1 MGMFRDVVIG
11 RELFA
16 VIITLSVLIGLN
28 KSNIHRLER
37 KVDRLERKIDSLEIK
52 LQSLEVEL
60 KNELEDEL
68 KDEIRDEIRD
78 RVKDEIKYNNRKIV
92 TILPFAQSIS
102 ELKRRAE
109 EETEKCNESENESE
123 YMPLRDVHY

>member
-1 MGMFRDVVIG
+1 MGMFGDVVIG
-11 RELFA
+11 RDLFA

-37 KVDRLERKIDSLEIK
+37 KVDGLERKIDSLEIK

-60 KNELEDEL
+60 K
-68 KDEIRDEIRD
+68 
-78 RVKDEIKYNNRKIV
+78 DEIKNNNRKIV
-92 TILPFAQSIS
+92 TSLSFAKSMS
-102 ELKRRAE
+102 ELKRRVDE
-109 EETEKCNESENESE
+109 KTEKCNESENESE

>member
-28 KSNIHRLER
+28 KSNIHKLER
-37 KVDRLERKIDSLEIK
+37 KVDSLEIK

-60 KNELEDEL
+60 RNEL

-78 RVKDEIKYNNRKIV
+78 GVKDKIKNSNRKIV
-92 TILPFAQSIS
+92 TLLPFAQSMS
-102 ELKRRAE
+102 ELLYRLE
-109 EETEKCNESENESE
+109 EETEKYNKSENESE
-123 YMPLRDVHY
+123 YRPLRDVYPPAY